1 MPCTLPE
8 SYSAYVA
15 DAAVRTAVDHILDR
29 GTIEVPETLDWNQL
43 PDLHTADLGAHQ
55 VRCEYASA
63 LLCLWNAVWRRA
75 LDQFDSCQDLEP
87 LSISETQQWY
97 EFSFDPK
104 SLWHNGAFARGYR
117 IAGFKMGLGVSL
129 DVHEARLCL
138 WFGNEDDDDCVARRL
153 SRRDWDPDFDD
164 TFGYWTT
171 KDMARIA
178 GGHVELDRFNSVADR
193 ALAAIRGNP
202 PA

>member
-1 MPCTLPE
+1 MPCALPE

-29 GTIEVPETLDWNQL
+29 GTIEVPETLGWNQL

-55 VRCEYASA
+55 VRCKYASA
-63 LLCLWNAVWRRA
+63 LLCLWNAVWQRA
-75 LDQFDSCQDLEP
+75 LDQFDSCQDIEP
-87 LSISETQQWY
+87 LSIYETQQWY
-97 EFSFDPK
+97 GLSFDPT
-104 SLWHNGAFARGYR
+104 SLWDDSVFARGYR
-117 IAGFKMGLGVSL
+117 IARFKMGLGVTL
-129 DVHEARLCL
+129 DVRQARLCL
-138 WFGNEDDDDCVARRL
+138 WFGSEDDHDRVDNRL
-153 SRRDWDPDFDD
+153 SPDDWDPDFDD

-178 GGHVELDRFNSVADR
+178 DGHVELDRLNSVADR